1 MGVNPSVNIDDPAL
15 RDKVQRVYQLLI
27 AAYGNRH
34 WQRGKHL
41 PPLDELVLTI
51 LSQHT
56 SDVNSIRA
64 FDDLCRRFSTWAE
77 VVAAPVAEVAEAIRS
92 GGLAMQKAPRIQAAL
107 RTIYEQRGDYSLDFL
122 ADLPLEQARAYLTAL
137 NGVGPKTAAIVLLF
151 ALGRPALPVD
161 THVHRVSQRLGLI
174 GPRTSEAQAHTILEP
189 LLQPKQIYT
198 FHIDMIT
205 HGRQVCKAQ
214 RPHCEIC
221 PLQKECD
228 YYQRGDPTFAS
239 GRSTQGQM
247 PTVHGINVEGDEDEP
262 EDVGSE

>member
-1 MGVNPSVNIDDPAL
+1 MVRPDINHIIPRLPRAGDSVYNMGVNPIATTNDTAL
-15 RDKVQRVYQLLI
+15 RDKMQRVYHLLVE
-27 AAYGNRH
+27 AYGTRH
-34 WQRGKHL
+34 WQQGKHL

-56 SDVNSIRA
+56 SDVNSTRA
-64 FDDLCRRFSTWAE
+64 FDDLRRHFSTWAD

-92 GGLAMQKAPRIQAAL
+92 GGLAMQKAPRIQTAL
-107 RTIYEQRGDYSLDFL
+107 RTIYAQHGDYSLDFL
-122 ADLPLEQARAYLTAL
+122 ADLPLDDARAYLTAI

-174 GPRTSEAQAHTILEP
+174 GPKSSEAQAHTILEP
-189 LLQPKQIYT
+189 LLQPQQIYT

-205 HGRQVCKAQ
+205 HGRQICKAQ

-221 PLQKECD
+221 PLQHECD
-228 YYQRGDPTFAS
+228 YYNKLKVTS
-239 GRSTQGQM
+239 
-247 PTVHGINVEGDEDEP
+247 
-262 EDVGSE
+262 